1 MESTVPSPP
10 LQLQLFPPT
19 SASTSQETQLP
30 IQSTLPALP
39 PHLPQELLKELTVPK
54 VMNKGK
60 ALKAKQMTGTNWFL
74 TFPQTNCPKEL
85 AKERLLTAQRIQ
97 IKGFMI
103 AQEQHQDGNHHLHIG
118 LWLHKKATVPPN
130 YFDFVVG
137 KHGNYLRMRSG
148 YGTVNY
154 LTKEDTTPI
163 SYGLVPVPGSAVAKE
178 QTANKKAMKSQS
190 GSRSKSNLS
199 ITITTA
205 IQSGCSER
213 EVHDIDPGY
222 FLREKRKIQ
231 EYITWWA
238 SQQANTK
245 SLSWKELT
253 YNGTDVNTRL
263 IVDWLNLNIKKS
275 RAFKQEQLYISGPM
289 NSRKTSL
296 LLKLSE
302 YLRTYE
308 IPMEDF
314 YDLYPHP
321 EPDLL
326 WMDEYKGQKT
336 IQFLNLIAQGAPM
349 TLRIKGAQK
358 MKLKNIPLI
367 VLSNLTIAQCYHK
380 AVEKTPHLVEALQ
393 TRFLEITLT
402 EPLDLDQ
409 IVWPQDQIVTTSTTE
424 STTTHPPISP
434 VKTTIPDPPSDLEL
448 ATAVADQ
455 SQDPKDPIVGD
466 ADSNLIQPA
475 VATSAIAE
483 VASTTNEDIDNMEY
497 FSRKMRQR
505 RREKMAEEEEELP
518 KIRKSKRLTQK
529 NKLHF

>member
-1 MESTVPSPP
+1 MEIPLPSP
-10 LQLQLFPPT
+10 
-19 SASTSQETQLP
+19 
-30 IQSTLPALP
+30 STLPALP
-39 PHLPQELLKELTVPK
+39 SHLPQDKDLLKELTVPK
-54 VMNKGK
+54 LMNKG
-60 ALKAKQMTGTNWFL
+60 ATLKAKQMTGTNWFL
-74 TFPQTNCPKEL
+74 TFPRNDTPKEL
-85 AKERLLTAQRIQ
+85 VKERLLSAQRIQ
-97 IKGFMI
+97 IKGFLI
-103 AQEQHQDGNHHLHIG
+103 AQEQHQDGGLHLHIG

-130 YFDFVVG
+130 YFDFVAG

-148 YGTVNY
+148 YGTFNY
-154 LTKEDTTPI
+154 LTKADTTPI
-163 SYGLVPVPGSAVAKE
+163 SYGLVPVPGSKVAK
-178 QTANKKAMKSQS
+178 QQIANKQAMSATS
-190 GSRSKSNLS
+190 GPRSKSNLS

-231 EYITWWA
+231 EYITWWD

-253 YNGTDVNTRL
+253 YNGEDINTRL

-296 LLKLSE
+296 LLKLSD

-308 IPMEDF
+308 IPVEDF

-321 EPDLL
+321 EPELL
-326 WMDEYKGQKT
+326 WMDEFKGQKT

-393 TRFLEITLT
+393 TRFLEVTLT
-402 EPLDLDQ
+402 EPLDLDN
-409 IVWPQDQIVTTSTTE
+409 IVWPTQENTVVQPAMEQSAIPQE
-424 STTTHPPISP
+424 
-434 VKTTIPDPPSDLEL
+434 KTTIPDPPNVPEPN
-448 ATAVADQ
+448 T
-455 SQDPKDPIVGD
+455 PTTVGS
-466 ADSNLIQPA
+466 ADSMEALPTTPMPEVPTTVSAQVEPS
-475 VATSAIAE
+475 ATS
-483 VASTTNEDIDNMEY
+483 NEDIDNMEY
-497 FSRKMRQR
+497 FSRKMRER

-518 KIRKSKRLTQK
+518 KIRKSKRLSQK
-529 NKLHF
+529 NKLQF

>member
-1 MESTVPSPP
+1 M
-10 LQLQLFPPT
+10 
-19 SASTSQETQLP
+19 
-30 IQSTLPALP
+30 PALVKKTTR
-39 PHLPQELLKELTVPK
+39 HKES
-54 VMNKGK
+54 VMS
-60 ALKAKQMTGTNWFL
+60 GTNWFL

-85 AKERLLTAQRIQ
+85 AKERLITAQRIQ
-97 IKGFMI
+97 IKGFLI
-103 AQEQHQDGNHHLHIG
+103 AQEQHQDGNHHLHIA
-118 LWLHKKATVPPN
+118 LWLHKRVAVPPN
-130 YFDFVVG
+130 YFDFVAG

-148 YGTVNY
+148 YGTFNY
-154 LTKEDTTPI
+154 LTKADTTPI
-163 SYGLVPVPGSAVAKE
+163 SYGLVPVPGSKVAK
-178 QTANKKAMKSQS
+178 QQIANKKATSATS
-190 GSRSKSNLS
+190 GPLSKSNLS

-231 EYITWWA
+231 EYITWWD

-245 SLSWKELT
+245 YLSWKELR
-253 YNGTDVNTRL
+253 YNGEDINTKL

-289 NSRKTSL
+289 NSLKTSL

-321 EPDLL
+321 EPELL

-380 AVEKTPHLVEALQ
+380 AVEKTPHLVESLQ
-393 TRFLEITLT
+393 TRFLEIVLT
-402 EPLDLDQ
+402 EPIDLAN
-409 IVWPQDQIVTTSTTE
+409 IVFPTQEEVPPVAPVTMTVTDMDPHILQDMTVIDTDPHTLQDK
-424 STTTHPPISP
+424 TTT
-434 VKTTIPDPPSDLEL
+434 PDPPKDLECAPPTSVPSTDNIL
-448 ATAVADQ
+448 TTAGSVEQ
-455 SQDPKDPIVGD
+455 SEKMPITPMDTG
-466 ADSNLIQPA
+466 
-475 VATSAIAE
+475 
-483 VASTTNEDIDNMEY
+483 ASVQASSISSEEIDNMEY
-497 FSRKMRQR
+497 FSRKMRER
-505 RREKMAEEEEELP
+505 RREKMAEEEEEDLP
-518 KIRKSKRLTQK
+518 KIRKSKRLIQK
-529 NKLHF
+529 NKLQF